1 MIETLI
7 RNWWLL
13 ALRGVLAAVF
23 SVITFMMRSSVQTFT
38 LREFAT
44 RGSVIFLGMLAL
56 AAGACT
62 IAAGI
67 WTATRHKWWLLVV
80 DGLAVSAVGFT
91 LILSDRITFHLVA
104 NLLVALA
111 MAVGVSELI
120 TARMLRHHVPD
131 EWFLVLAGAASIG
144 FALSFLWIKPEVATA
159 FNWLAAYS
167 AFTAICMAA
176 LALRLRNLRRTI
188 HRIAQSASHS
198 G

>member
-23 SVITFMMRSSVQTFT
+23 SVITFIMRSSVETFT

-44 RGSVIFLGMLAL
+44 KGTVIFLGMLAL
-56 AAGACT
+56 VAGACT

-80 DGLAVSAVGFT
+80 DGFAVSGVGLI
-91 LILSDRITFHLVA
+91 LILSDRITFNLVA

-120 TARMLRHHVPD
+120 TARTLRHHVPD
-131 EWFLVLAGAASIG
+131 EWFLVLAGAASVG
-144 FALSFLWIKPEVATA
+144 FALAYLWIKPEVATA
-159 FNWLAAYS
+159 FNWLTAYT
-167 AFTAICMAA
+167 AFSAICMAA

-188 HRIAQSASHS
+188 HRIAQSASNS

>member
-7 RNWWLL
+7 GNWWLL
-13 ALRGVLAAVF
+13 ALRGVLAVIF
-23 SVITFMMRSSVQTFT
+23 SVITFMMRSSAETIT

-44 RGSVIFLGMLAL
+44 KGTVIFLGILAL

-80 DGLAVSAVGFT
+80 DGLAVSAAGLV
-91 LILSDRITFHLVA
+91 LILSNRISFQVVTSLF
-104 NLLVALA
+104 VALA
-111 MAVGVSELI
+111 IAVGVSELI
-120 TARMLRHHVPD
+120 TARTLRHHVPD
-131 EWFLVLAGAASIG
+131 EWFLVLAGAASVG
-144 FALSFLWIKPEVATA
+144 FALAFLWMKPEVATA
-159 FNWLAAYS
+159 FNWLGAYS
-167 AFTAICMAA
+167 AFSAICMAA

-188 HRIAQSASHS
+188 HRIAQSATHS

>member
-13 ALRGVLAAVF
+13 ALRGILAAVF

-44 RGSVIFLGMLAL
+44 RGTVIFLGMLAL

-62 IAAGI
+62 IASGI
-67 WTATRHKWWLLVV
+67 WTATRHRWWLLVV
-80 DGLAVSAVGFT
+80 DGLAVSGVGLI
-91 LILSDRITFHLVA
+91 LILSDRITLSLVA

-111 MAVGVSELI
+111 MAVGGSELI
-120 TARMLRHHVPD
+120 TARTLRHHVPD
-131 EWFLVLAGAASIG
+131 EWFLILAGAASLG
-144 FALSFLWIKPEVATA
+144 FALAFLWIKPEVATA
-159 FNWLAAYS
+159 FNWLGAYS
-167 AFTAICMAA
+167 AFTAICMGA
-176 LALRLRNLRRTI
+176 LALRLRNLRHTI

-198 G
+198 S